1 MTKHKINTE
10 PHVYLENGADH
21 QGAPAGA
28 DDEQAERPTVTVL
41 GAGMMGKGMIHN
53 LQQAGFPLRLYN
65 RTLQTLHGLAT
76 EQDVICATPCEA
88 AQGAEVILSVITDDA
103 AHQAVWF
110 GPQGAIHGAAAGAV
124 GLECST
130 LSVPCIEAWRDAL
143 HERGLIPIDSP
154 TTGNRAGAE
163 AGTLNL
169 FLGGDPDAIT
179 AIRPVLAAIS
189 CQQFHFGPTGS
200 GTRFKLLYNLFT
212 GTMLVALGEAVGMA
226 QTFGLDLQQV
236 VDTMEATGFAI
247 RNLKDKGQ
255 KMIDGR
261 HDEVF
266 SKLSILHKDMACA
279 IQSADPQAS
288 FPVGE
293 QAAERLR
300 QAVHSGFGSLDV
312 SATSLL
318 YLPDSRFKKIVSIPK
333 KRMPL

>member
-1 MTKHKINTE
+1 MNTQK
-10 PHVYLENGADH
+10 L
-21 QGAPAGA
+21 
-28 DDEQAERPTVTVL
+28 PTVAIL
-41 GAGMMGKGMIHN
+41 GAGMMGQGMIKN
-53 LQQAGFPLRLYN
+53 LQKAGFPLRLYN
-65 RTLQTLHGLAT
+65 RTLQTVQNLAT
-76 EQDVICATPCEA
+76 ENDVICATPAEA
-88 AQGAEVILSVITDDA
+88 AQGTDLILSVITDDA

-110 GPQGAIHGAAAGAV
+110 GPNGAIHGAAPGTV

-143 HERGLIPIDSP
+143 LDQGLIPIDSP

-169 FLGGDPDAIT
+169 FLGGNPDAIET
-179 AIRPVLAAIS
+179 IRPVLSAIS
-189 CQQFHFGPTGS
+189 SQQFHFGPTGS
-200 GTRFKLLYNLFT
+200 GTRFKLMYNLFT

-226 QTFGLDLQQV
+226 QGFGLDLQQV
-236 VDTMEATGFAI
+236 VDTLEATGFAI

-266 SKLSILHKDMACA
+266 SKMSILHKDMAYA
-279 IQSADPQAS
+279 IESTDPHQN

-300 QAVHSGFGSLDV
+300 QAVLSGFGALDV

-318 YLPDSRFKKIVSIPK
+318 YLHDDRFKKIVSIPN